1 MAAEAPADASRRRF
15 RLWIDDA
22 CVGSGQCVLI
32 DPELFDFDDDGTTR
46 VLVAEVT
53 GEKLP
58 NASAAVANCPVGAVH
73 LEAAP

>member
-1 MAAEAPADASRRRF
+1 MTAEQAPPTGRF

-46 VLVAEVT
+46 VLIGHVSA
-53 GEKLP
+53 EKLP
-58 NASAAVANCPVGAVH
+58 NATAAVANCPIGAIH
-73 LEAAP
+73 LEETS

>member
-1 MAAEAPADASRRRF
+1 MAAEQDRSGSRF

-46 VLVAEVT
+46 VLAGKVT
-53 GEKLP
+53 GAQLP
-58 NASAAVANCPVGAVH
+58 TASSAVANCPIGAIH
-73 LEAAP
+73 MEAAP

>member
-1 MAAEAPADASRRRF
+1 MAAEAPADASRRRA

-32 DPELFDFDDDGTTR
+32 DPDLFDFDDDGTTR

-53 GEKLP
+53 GERLAG
-58 NASAAVANCPVGAVH
+58 ASAAVANCPVGAVH

>member
-1 MAAEAPADASRRRF
+1 MAAEQERSAGRF

-46 VLVAEVT
+46 VLAGEVT
-53 GEKLP
+53 GAQLP
-58 NASAAVANCPVGAVH
+58 TASSAVANCPIGAIH
-73 LEAAP
+73 LEEAP

>member
-1 MAAEAPADASRRRF
+1 MAAEAPADASRRWA

-32 DPELFDFDDDGTTR
+32 DPELFDFDNDGTTR
-46 VLVAEVT
+46 VLVTEVT